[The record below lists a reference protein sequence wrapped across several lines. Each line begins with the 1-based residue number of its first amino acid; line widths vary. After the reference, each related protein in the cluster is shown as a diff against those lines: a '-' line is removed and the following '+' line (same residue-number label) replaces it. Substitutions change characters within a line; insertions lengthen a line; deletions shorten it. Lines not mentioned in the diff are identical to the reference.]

1 MKNLINIIL
10 FSIFL
15 ININYV
21 NAWSV
26 NSSKV
31 TITPISEDIQNEISR
46 EDVFNFYADYYKKEV
61 ASSYKYIKVNY
72 LNVNNWSDLE
82 DSLKVLIYLDL
93 ISNPS
98 IDFKV
103 NSKLNAWS
111 FFRLS
116 EKILKI
122 QINDFETESQLKN
135 RNVTKDDLNAVEDF
149 IIETPIKLETKTTN
163 IELKQKLAIMQNVY
177 DTITNSHYN
186 KENIDSAKLIDS
198 AIEWIAKWTD
208 DKFTV
213 YFPPV
218 ESESFQDT
226 LAWDYE
232 WIGSY
237 VDMEKPWAV
246 RIVSPIPGSPSE
258 QAWLKGWDLVIK
270 VDGREI
276 TEENSLKEVVSW
288 IKGPAWTI
296 VTLTVNRNWKI
307 FNLDV
312 IRARIVI
319 NNIDSEKLNTTTQ
332 YIQIKSFWEHVS
344 TDFKEAVNSF
354 KDDKNINKIIIDLRN
369 NWGWYLTE
377 VAEILSYFIDKNETT
392 AVVKYHDST
401 KTFISKWYD
410 LINFKD
416 YKIIVLQNSGTA
428 SASEIM
434 IWTLKDYYKDLELIG
449 EKTYGKWSVQ
459 VMKWYTDWSL
469 LKYTIA
475 KWFTGLTETGI
486 DWIWIEPTIKL
497 EFDLENFK
505 KNWFDNQLDK
515 AIFID

>member
-1 MKNLINIIL
+1 MKNLITIIL
-10 FSIFL
+10 FSVFL

-21 NAWSV
+21 NAWTL
-26 NSSKV
+26 NTTKV
-31 TITPISEDIQNEISR
+31 TITPVSEKIENEVSR
-46 EDVFNFYADYYKKEV
+46 EDIFNFYADYYKKEV
-61 ASSYKYIKVNY
+61 ASSYKYIQVNY
-72 LNVNNWSDLE
+72 LDIQKWTDLE

-98 IDFKV
+98 IDFKI
-103 NSKLNAWS
+103 NNTLDAWS

-116 EKILKI
+116 EKVLKI
-122 QINDFETESQLKN
+122 KINDFETETELKN
-135 RNVTKDDLNAVEDF
+135 RNVSKKDLEAVKNF
-149 IIETPIKLETKTTN
+149 ISEAPVTLETKSSSR
-163 IELKQKLAIMQNVY
+163 EVKQKLAIMQNVY

-186 KENIDSAKLIDS
+186 KDNIDSAELIDS
-198 AIEWIAKWTD
+198 AIEWIARWSE

-218 ESESFQDT
+218 ESESFQDS
-226 LAWDYE
+226 LSGDYE

-258 QAWLKGWDLVIK
+258 QAGLKGWDLVIK
-270 VDGREI
+270 VDDREI

-296 VTLTVNRNWKI
+296 VTLTVNRDWKI

-312 IRARIVI
+312 TRARIVI

-344 TDFKEAVNSF
+344 SDFKEAINSF

-377 VAEILSYFIDKNETT
+377 VAEILSYFIESGETT
-392 AVVKYHDST
+392 AIVKYHDST

-410 LINFKD
+410 LIDFKD
-416 YKIIVLQNSGTA
+416 YNIVILQNSGTA

-434 IWTLKDYYKDLELIG
+434 IGTLKDYYKDLELIW

-459 VMKWYTDWSL
+459 VMKSYTDWSL

-475 KWFTGLTETGI
+475 KWFTGWTQTGI
-486 DWIWIEPTIKL
+486 DLVWIEPTIEL
-497 EFDLENFK
+497 EFDLENYK
-505 KNWFDNQLDK
+505 ENWFDNQLDK